1 MNAKVR
7 DVMTPDPIGVD
18 YHQSIGETARTMR
31 DWTKKMIPGT
41 ISLKRLAEA
50 DVDG

>member
-1 MNAKVR
+1 MDAYDTFKNAA
-7 DVMTPDPIGVD
+7 
-18 YHQSIGETARTMR
+18 ETGALKIARTMR

-41 ISLKRLAEA
+41 VSLKRLAEA